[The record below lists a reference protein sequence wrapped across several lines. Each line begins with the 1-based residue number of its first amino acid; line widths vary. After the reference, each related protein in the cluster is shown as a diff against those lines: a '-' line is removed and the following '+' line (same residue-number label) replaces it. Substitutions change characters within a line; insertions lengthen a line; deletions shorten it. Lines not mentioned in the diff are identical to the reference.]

1 MIAIRLLIA
10 ITVYTVI
17 LLEVYSG
24 AIVGPWWW
32 IIPGGLV
39 ISVVTA
45 MGIFGDQILRGA
57 QAPSKTP
64 FIVALWT
71 WILVLSVSFAM
82 SGFSYHFGRNIL
94 PGEMEKSEKMR
105 SALESGQP
113 H

>member
-1 MIAIRLLIA
+1 MTAVRLLIA

-32 IIPGGLV
+32 IVPGGLV
-39 ISVVTA
+39 ISVVIA
-45 MGIFGDQILRGA
+45 MGIFGDQILSGA
-57 QAPSKTP
+57 QAQKKTP

-71 WILVLSVSFAM
+71 WVLVLSVSFSM
-82 SGFSYHFGRNIL
+82 SAFSYHFGRNIL

-105 SALESGQP
+105 AVLTSEEQP
-113 H
+113 

>member
-10 ITVYTVI
+10 VTVYTVI

-45 MGIFGDQILRGA
+45 MGIFGDQLLNAAKRET
-57 QAPSKTP
+57 KTP
-64 FIVALWT
+64 FVSTLWT
-71 WILVLSVSFAM
+71 WILVLSVSFGMAA
-82 SGFSYHFGRNIL
+82 FSYYFGRDIL
-94 PGEMEKSEKMR
+94 PGEMTKSEKMR
-105 SALESGQP
+105 SVLDSGQ
-113 H
+113 

>member
-10 ITVYTVI
+10 VTVYTVI

-32 IIPGGLV
+32 IVPGGLV

-45 MGIFGDQILRGA
+45 MGIFGDQLLNRG
-57 QAPSKTP
+57 QAAAKTP
-64 FIVALWT
+64 FVVLLWT
-71 WILVLSVSFAM
+71 WILVLTVSFAM

-94 PGEMEKSEKMR
+94 PGEMEKSVKMR
-105 SALESGQP
+105 SALEAAPSN
-113 H
+113 